1 MIKGQVFANQLFEN
15 QIFALFINTFTDGKD
30 GVSDNYKNGMAITYS
45 GSDVTIDSG
54 AVLIQGRFLEEDTST
69 TISAGA
75 DNMYCKL
82 VIEIDLD
89 KTNTTTEFNQGYYKI
104 VKSSTTWP
112 TLTQTNIVKNVS
124 GIYQYELARFRTT
137 ANGITDFEDRRTFID
152 FDSIYDEIREHI
164 QDIDD
169 ESIFVLKSGSTMTGK
184 LIAEGGVEGNVEG
197 NLTGNVTGNCS
208 GTASKLATARTIA
221 LSGAVT
227 GSTTFDGSANK
238 TITTSLTSNTKTY
251 TLTGMDDYT
260 TWTIKLLQQGNTVQ
274 VDVKVSIPANKTNG
288 MLYDE
293 LSNMPSWAK
302 PNRTPTSG
310 SNVPLIVAP
319 IVASNGT
326 TIGVFQMY
334 KTTNPALEYAVA
346 CILDNIPAHT
356 SAISCATT
364 GTYILL

>member
-124 GIYQYELARFRTT
+124 GVYQYELARFRTT

-152 FDSIYDEIREHI
+152 FTSIYDEIREHI
-164 QDIDD
+164 QAIDD

-184 LIAEGGVEGNVEG
+184 LIAGGGIEGNVEG
-197 NLTGNVTGNCS
+197 NLTGNS
-208 GTASKLATARTIA
+208 ATASKLLTARTIS

-227 GSTTFDGSANK
+227 GSVGFDGHTNV
-238 TITTSLTSNTKTY
+238 TINTTEPSYYGSWI
-251 TLTGMDDYT
+251 TLDMMDSTDGSGR
-260 TWTIKLLQQGNTVQ
+260 IKFDRNGNTVQ
-274 VDVKVSIPANKTNG
+274 VTVELTIKTGKTSAMAVPQFVTIPTWARVNRGTAG
-288 MLYDE
+288 E
-293 LSNMPSWAK
+293 L
-302 PNRTPTSG
+302 TPLASG
-310 SNVPLIVAP
+310 GFP
-319 IVASNGT
+319 SNGT
-326 TIGVFQMY
+326 MFKSGGVTFGRIDGQYRIGAFVSI
-334 KTTNPALEYAVA
+334 N
-346 CILDNIPAHT
+346 
-356 SAISCATT
+356 SAQQQATT
-364 GTYILL
+364 YSFTSSYVL